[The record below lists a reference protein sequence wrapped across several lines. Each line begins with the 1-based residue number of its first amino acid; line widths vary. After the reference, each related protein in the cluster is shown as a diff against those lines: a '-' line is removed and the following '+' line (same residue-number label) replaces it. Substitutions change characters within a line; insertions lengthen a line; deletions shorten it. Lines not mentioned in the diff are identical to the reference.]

1 MSVVFLAAEISI
13 RLASKLLKLLAPPP
27 PPAKNNTNLP
37 LIAPAKQATNL
48 I

>member
-1 MSVVFLAAEISI
+1 MAAEISI
-13 RLASKLLKLLAPPP
+13 RLAPKLLKLLAA